1 MSRRTEPA
9 TMTVTSDVQ
18 PYRIGIAD
26 PRMYTWGIDAASG
39 QAQRNAEQY
48 HLPVIHRDTP

>member
-1 MSRRTEPA
+1 
-9 TMTVTSDVQ
+9 MTVTTDVQ

-39 QAQRNAEQY
+39 QAEQY

>member
-1 MSRRTEPA
+1 
-9 TMTVTSDVQ
+9 MTVTTDVQ

-39 QAQRNAEQY
+39 QAESAMPSNTTFQ
-48 HLPVIHRDTP
+48 